1 MNQDAEKKINAEKTE
16 NLAAGKKFRLD
27 EIPLRKFFDQAQ
39 YIDKTILPAVAKTR
53 GKTSADY
60 EFFKGVYRSLLYA
73 IMINDRDRMLV
84 MKLQH
89 EKQFNA
95 FLQARADLAEK
106 ELRKYCTME
115 DIWISDAMDKIS
127 AGIRQRVEDMLNNK
141 G

>member
-1 MNQDAEKKINAEKTE
+1 MEKDEQKKIDAEKTE

-39 YIDKTILPAVAKTR
+39 YIDKTILPAIKKSR
-53 GKTSADY
+53 GEKSADY
-60 EFFKGVYRSLLYA
+60 QFFKEVYRSLLYA
-73 IMINDRDRMLV
+73 VMINDRDRMLV

-106 ELRKYCTME
+106 ELQKYCTME

-127 AGIRQRVEDMLNNK
+127 AGIRQRVEDLLTNK
-141 G
+141 